1 VRGAGNSLQERMRFL
16 TGERDS
22 LKAETQREEKYLKA
36 ARLRQDTF
44 HRNSETVVRQMV
56 EVEENRDDYLL
67 LLSNMRGNVM
77 HSKGE
82 MERMKDEVGVNCA
95 LLISQAHGAGAR

>member
-1 VRGAGNSLQERMRFL
+1 
-16 TGERDS
+16 
-22 LKAETQREEKYLKA
+22 
-36 ARLRQDTF
+36 
-44 HRNSETVVRQMV
+44 
-56 EVEENRDDYLL
+56 
-67 LLSNMRGNVM
+67 MRGNVM